1 MNVKKLLALLL
12 ALVMVAVSLAA
23 CGAASDSAAV
33 ENGYYYD
40 EAPVE
45 DAVVEEFE
53 VMDEAIAPE
62 TMDDAGLSSTT
73 DNTPAL
79 PKDQKIITTMN
90 INAQTEDMDPL
101 LEKINAKITQLGGYL
116 ESQEIYNGS
125 TYNSHR
131 YRYAYLTIRI
141 PADQMNGFVEMVK
154 DQANVVS
161 QNISTENVTL
171 TYVAMESRITA
182 LETEQTRLLELLAK
196 AENMEDLLLIESRL
210 TEVRGE
216 LEQYTSQL
224 RVMDNRINYSTIHL
238 DLEEVKEYTV
248 VEDPQ
253 TVGERIGSGLSKN
266 LKSLG
271 NGLVDFFVWIVVSL
285 PYLLPLA
292 AIVVV
297 TIFLVR
303 RKRKKKKAAAEK
315 HKE

>member
-23 CGAASDSAAV
+23 CGAAYENTAADD
-33 ENGYYYD
+33 GYYDY
-40 EAPVE
+40 EMPME
-45 DAVVEEFE
+45 EAVVEEDMSF
-53 VMDEAIAPE
+53 DE
-62 TMDDAGLSSTT
+62 AGLSSTT

-79 PKDQKIITTMN
+79 PENQKIITTMN
-90 INAQTEDMDPL
+90 LDAQTEDMDPL

-125 TYNSHR
+125 TYDSYS

-141 PADQMNGFVEMVK
+141 PADQLNDFVALVK
-154 DQANVVS
+154 EQSNVVS

-171 TYVAMESRITA
+171 SYVAIESRIKA

-196 AENMEDLLLIESRL
+196 AENMEDLLMIESRL
-210 TEVRGE
+210 TEVRGD

-238 DLEEVKEYTV
+238 DLEEVKEYTP
-248 VEDPQ
+248 VEEEPK
-253 TVGERIGSGLSKN
+253 TVWERIGSGLSKN

-271 NGLVDFFVWIVVSL
+271 NGLVNFFVWIVVSL
-285 PYLLPLA
+285 PFLLPLA

-297 TIFLVR
+297 TILLIR
-303 RKRKKKKAAAEK
+303 RNSKKKKNTEK
-315 HKE
+315 KA